1 MRPSVLQEWSV
12 LYHIN
17 SIFIALKKIMI
28 LLMFADK
35 EPEASTVKKTTTTVE
50 PTTSTVAS
58 TITTN
63 STTIMSNPPKR
74 IVING
79 LLINLRENQRST

>member
-1 MRPSVLQEWSV
+1 M
-12 LYHIN
+12 
-17 SIFIALKKIMI
+17 F

-35 EPEASTVKKTTTTVE
+35 EPETSTVKKTTTTVE

-58 TITTN
+58 TITTK
-63 STTIMSNPPKR
+63 STTIMSNPPSR

-79 LLINLRENQRST
+79 MLINVREKQRFT

>member
-1 MRPSVLQEWSV
+1 M
-12 LYHIN
+12 
-17 SIFIALKKIMI
+17 F

-35 EPEASTVKKTTTTVE
+35 EPETSTVKKTTTTVE

-58 TITTN
+58 TITTK
-63 STTIMSNPPKR
+63 STTIMSNPPNR

-79 LLINLRENQRST
+79 MLINVREKQRST